1 MIGVSTRDI
10 VPPLGEGELEREKG
24 LEVGLV
30 ETGEDATRIG
40 WNEERIEIVVMAV
53 EGGVATRKLQFN
65 TVGTLA
71 KQTFRDD
78 NMLLL
83 HPRLREATP
92 IDGRLPRERSCEVED
107 EVALAGPMEKDRSL
121 AGHPLCSL
129 GRDV

>member
-1 MIGVSTRDI
+1 MLGIGTRDI
-10 VPPLGEGELEREKG
+10 VPPLGEGELEREKS

-40 WNEERIEIVVMAV
+40 WDEERIEIVVVAV

-71 KQTFRDD
+71 KQTLRDD

-83 HPRLREATP
+83 HPRLR
-92 IDGRLPRERSCEVED
+92 
-107 EVALAGPMEKDRSL
+107 
-121 AGHPLCSL
+121 
-129 GRDV
+129 